1 MFHNVSLC
9 CSGKTDSYLGEKKRK
24 FYIRLM
30 LVGTCWYWL
39 EKGDLEKLISK
50 LLARATWTWL
60 LGVCRLLVYTVT
72 ISLNSNSH

>member
-50 LLARATWTWL
+50 LLARATL
-60 LGVCRLLVYTVT
+60 LGYVCRLLVYTVT